1 MYRGS
6 LQGSKQHVSLQFW
19 VDLPAWKRDCRH
31 GNAWEVF
38 GPLGTSQD
46 QQGEIHFAE
55 SAWTYP
61 VVIGL
66 AKMGPADIAFAVLL
80 LVVNLCGMALEMVWE

>member
-1 MYRGS
+1 MFPS
-6 LQGSKQHVSLQFW
+6 NFW